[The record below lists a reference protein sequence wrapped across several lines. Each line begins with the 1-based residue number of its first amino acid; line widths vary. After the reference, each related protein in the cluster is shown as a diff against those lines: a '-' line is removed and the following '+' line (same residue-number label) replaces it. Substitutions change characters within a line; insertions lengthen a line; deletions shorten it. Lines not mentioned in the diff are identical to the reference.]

1 MYLNIGF
8 FIIDP
13 GNDAQTTVCCSGE
26 SRIGQANISDD
37 LNDTFSN
44 TYNQYPWCVR
54 QFFSKYSKRKDFK
67 YISIV
72 RKVEADKNKDIAD
85 FTPLE

>member
-44 TYNQYPWCVR
+44 TTTSTHDAFGN
-54 QFFSKYSKRKDFK
+54 FFQSTPSAR
-67 YISIV
+67 ISNTLV
-72 RKVEADKNKDIAD
+72 
-85 FTPLE
+85 L